1 MEKYIKKC
9 PNCRTE
15 FHPRKRLCGVCGA
28 ELVKYMDINDKYKTK
43 EIVIKVMRRDDNT
56 IVIYFPRAAPTTVR
70 KNEAYKRG
78 HPVLFERLL
87 EELK

>member
-1 MEKYIKKC
+1 MKAYIKKC

-15 FHPRKRLCGVCGA
+15 FHPRKRLCDICGA
-28 ELVKYMDINDKYKTK
+28 ELTRSIDVEKQFKSK
-43 EIVIKVMRRDDNT
+43 EITIKVMKRNDNT

-70 KNEAYKRG
+70 RNEAYKRG